1 MKNSWRRS
9 WLGVGLLGSVLV
21 MGCRHCREHCRE
33 EVVCWDCTDC
43 NSKPAP
49 VAKVETPK
57 YSEGTVTVMPATH
70 SEPQVTE
77 VKKVK
82 RNPATILW
90 TAMAPDGPGV
100 CNPGTIEITSDEAEA
115 MGVRPGYTPGALY
128 IASKSGDGDQNI
140 VEHADMKEDKK
151 DSTEAIP
158 VKNEK

>member
-1 MKNSWRRS
+1 MKISWRRS

-21 MGCRHCREHCRE
+21 MGCRHCREQ
-33 EVVCWDCTDC
+33 VVCWDCTDC
-43 NSKPAP
+43 SSKPAP
-49 VAKVETPK
+49 APVTKAEPPK
-57 YSEGTVTVMPATH
+57 STEGTVTIMPATH

-82 RNPATILW
+82 RNPGSILW

-100 CNPGTIEITSDEAEA
+100 CNPGTIEITSEEAEA

-128 IASKSGDGDQNI
+128 IAKSGDDEQNI
-140 VEHADMKEDKK
+140 VEHADTKEEEKK
-151 DSTEAIP
+151 ATEAIP